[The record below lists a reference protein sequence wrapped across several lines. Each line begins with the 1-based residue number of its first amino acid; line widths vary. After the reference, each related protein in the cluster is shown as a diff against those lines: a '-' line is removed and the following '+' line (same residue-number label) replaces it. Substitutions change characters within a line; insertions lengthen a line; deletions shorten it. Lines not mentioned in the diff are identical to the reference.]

1 MDLKIN
7 GWIINVFFISAW
19 LVGLVFLGL
28 FIVKLKLNTK
38 SV

>member
-7 GWIINVFFISAW
+7 GWIINILFINAW
-19 LVGLVFLGL
+19 LVGLVFFDIL
-28 FIVKLKLNTK
+28 IAKLKLNTK